1 MTYNDANDFLMQG
14 GTPAAKFPSIG
25 STIIGMIVKPPKVRE
40 VTDPATGEV
49 KRWPSGD
56 AQMQVVIELQT
67 ELRDPTLSND
77 DGIRTLWCKGLMQ
90 NAVRD
95 AVRRSGAP
103 GLEVEGILQVTY
115 SANGEQKNKAFNPP
129 KIYTA
134 TYTPPQARPVA
145 IPDGPGGYEQPAQQA
160 MGQHQRGANHE
171 GAHVSQQAPAQTQ
184 VAARPVTQQPD
195 PAVAQSF
202 MERLRQQA
210 ANNQAARAQTN
221 HHGLP
226 QDEEPPY

>member
-1 MTYNDANDFLMQG
+1 MTYSDANSFLMAG
-14 GTPAAKFPSIG
+14 GTPAIKFPSIG
-25 STIIGMIVKPPKVRE
+25 STVIGMIVKPPTIRE
-40 VTDPATGEV
+40 VTDPATNEV
-49 KRWPSGD
+49 KRWQDGRP
-56 AQMQVVIELQT
+56 QMQVVIELQT
-67 ELRDPTLSND
+67 ELHDPSIMFGKD

-95 AVRRSGAP
+95 AVRRAGAP
-103 GLEVEGILQVTY
+103 GLEVGGILQVTY

-129 KIYTA
+129 KLYTA
-134 TYTPPQARPVA
+134 EYTPPRAEPVA
-145 IPDGPGGYEQPAQQA
+145 IPDGPGGGEQP
-160 MGQHQRGANHE
+160 
-171 GAHVSQQAPAQTQ
+171 VQQAPVQTQ

-202 MERLRQQA
+202 MDRLRQQA

-226 QDEEPPY
+226 QNEEPPY